1 MKLVNE
7 FLFVQLQPYTIVT
20 GQATCPGDN
29 VAQDNVADNLK
40 HSTYV
45 KNGRA
50 QNASSKQGNR
60 TILSPLHRKKY
71 LSQQV
76 PEV

>member
-20 GQATCPGDN
+20 GQATCPG
-29 VAQDNVADNLK
+29 DNVADNLK